1 MRTHTNLARSLY
13 TAVVAITLIAAYVW
27 VVGRMQVNEHEV
39 YSLNTVDAKPIPK
52 WEFFT
57 LWNGSIVD
65 TCSAAAKSLGMA
77 TQTCRTAIAD
87 KHLEC
92 YQYVGAAAPATVST
106 TELAHDLSRKYLQC
120 VTPYQYCQ
128 AMSGKGSAIENLCL
142 TPNPRAA
149 APQAA
154 RPQAG

>member
-1 MRTHTNLARSLY
+1 MRTQSNLARSLY
-13 TAVVAITLIAAYVW
+13 AAVVAITLIAAYVW
-27 VVGRMQVNEHEV
+27 VVGRIQFNEHDT

-77 TQTCRTAIAD
+77 TQTCRNAIAD

-92 YQYVGAAAPATVST
+92 YQYVGAAAPATVSSP
-106 TELAHDLSRKYLQC
+106 ELALDLSRKYLQC

-128 AMSGKGSAIENLCL
+128 AMSGKSSAIESLCL
-142 TPNPRAA
+142 TPNSRAA
-149 APQAA
+149 APNATRQ
-154 RPQAG
+154 QAG